1 VAVVG
6 SNGGGPVDSAGP
18 VPDGDARDAAV
29 GPGSGDDD
37 PAIPSAPESNGEG
50 PVNAAGAVPDGDGR
64 AYAVEQVTGGATPF
78 GPEPGRAGDV
88 LADARSADAAG
99 SGVWTAGWSAVPPPA
114 ASEAVPDPASAA
126 VPNPRSEHEDAAH
139 PDIVAGNDAAKRVRS
154 SAPDVRDRLLA
165 VLLDDPERAV
175 GATVELE
182 ECLRELGRLSDAV
195 RKERA
200 VLPDVLHRLTAA
212 GLRPEQLARL
222 AAMPVAEVERLL
234 EAAPAE
240 QQV

>member
-1 VAVVG
+1 MPQPAV
-6 SNGGGPVDSAGP
+6 
-18 VPDGDARDAAV
+18 
-29 GPGSGDDD
+29 
-37 PAIPSAPESNGEG
+37 
-50 PVNAAGAVPDGDGR
+50 
-64 AYAVEQVTGGATPF
+64 
-78 GPEPGRAGDV
+78 
-88 LADARSADAAG
+88 
-99 SGVWTAGWSAVPPPA
+99 
-114 ASEAVPDPASAA
+114 SEAAPDPVTAV
-126 VPNPRSEHEDAAH
+126 VPNPRPEHDDAAH
-139 PDIVAGNDAAKRVRS
+139 PDTVAGNHAAQRLRS
-154 SAPDVRDRLLA
+154 SRPDVRDRLLA

-182 ECLRELGRLSDAV
+182 ACLRELGRLSDAV

-212 GLRPEQLARL
+212 GLHPEQLARL